1 MLYVFGFLMFF
12 VCFLYAFCWQK
23 IIKKFD
29 LNIGYANRSVYLLW
43 SQLWAV
49 MIFGEQLSGKNI
61 IGLMIV
67 MAGVV
72 VVSLSAP
79 KEIEKGGERS

>member
-1 MLYVFGFLMFF
+1 
-12 VCFLYAFCWQK
+12 
-23 IIKKFD
+23 
-29 LNIGYANRSVYLLW
+29 
-43 SQLWAV
+43 
-49 MIFGEQLSGKNI
+49 MIFKEQLSGKNI

-79 KEIEKGGERS
+79 KENEQGGERP